1 MQVKTCPAQIKA
13 AGTHEGTE
21 EGVFEAI
28 VAAYNVDSVNDRIIP
43 GAFKASLDQWKASG
57 RPIPVIWSHKSD
69 DPDYHIGYVEEAEE
83 RETGL
88 WVRGRVD
95 LDAPKAAQV
104 YRLLKG
110 RRVGNFS
117 FAYDIDDARPGK
129 KDDGTDVQE
138 LHRLTL
144 HEVGPC
150 LIGANR
156 ATSLLDVKHDQSSVT
171 VNVGDKPG
179 RVTISPDGD
188 VRLYPAAEQAAKIS
202 DTAADLK
209 AGRVLS
215 KQNEDRVA
223 EIARLASEL
232 LASVKAEAATGDG
245 ESVVESNAEKAA
257 PTEPAAAP
265 DSQAA
270 PEAATEVKS
279 DEPVVSGVADERLR
293 TEVDLLMGH
302 LDLHTL

>member
-1 MQVKTCPAQIKA
+1 MQVKTCSATIKA

-28 VAAYNVDSVNDRIIP
+28 VAAYNVDSVGDRIVP
-43 GAFKASLDQWKASG
+43 GAFKASLDAWEASG
-57 RPIPVIWSHKSD
+57 SPIPVIWSHKSD
-69 DPDYHIGYVEEAEE
+69 DPDYHIGYVEKAEE
-83 RETGL
+83 RPEGL
-88 WVRGRVD
+88 WVRARID
-95 LDAPKAAQV
+95 TDAPKAAQV

-110 RRVGNFS
+110 RRVKSFS
-117 FAYDIDDARPGK
+117 FAYDIDEARPGK

-156 ATSLLDVKHDQSSVT
+156 ATALLDVKHEQSFMT
-171 VNVGDKPG
+171 VNEARERMGLPPAPAGDL
-179 RVTISPDGD
+179 VTPMKTTDSATG
-188 VRLYPAAEQAAKIS
+188 Q
-202 DTAADLK
+202 K

-232 LASVKAEAATGDG
+232 LASVKAEATGDG
-245 ESVVESNAEKAA
+245 ESVADSNAEKAS
-257 PTEPAAAP
+257 PTTPATPEVPQAAE
-265 DSQAA
+265 QAA
-270 PEAATEVKS
+270 PETKS
-279 DEPVVSGVADERLR
+279 NEPAPAGSASERLR
-293 TEVDLLMGH
+293 TELALLE
-302 LDLHTL
+302 LDSYTI